1 MGLMGRTA
9 ASVRGFDPSA
19 VPVVGRVLDRLTIWD
34 EAVRRRWPFSAL
46 VGPDLEPG
54 AVDGDGSRLLVRPA
68 ILGFIAVT
76 AITLGSIPQGS
87 PFVLKL
93 PGAWFFGVP
102 AVGETPSK
110 QFLFFGLVATYGGL
124 VLFMRVWYGLI
135 RTLSQ
140 VKGVPVRKLVLVLAL
155 WIVPLLLAPPLF
167 SRDIYSYAAQ
177 GEMMSHHISP
187 YHYGPGVL
195 GAAPSVTLVDHL
207 WINTPVPY
215 GPLFMETDGLLTSA
229 SMHHE
234 LVDLTLLR
242 LLAVLGVGLMALSI
256 PSLARSLGRDPSYA
270 FTVAVLNPVTIL
282 HLVGGAHND
291 ALMLGLL
298 MCGLAV
304 ARRGRPVAGIV
315 LCALAAAVK
324 VPAALGVVYI
334 GWDWM
339 GTGLPVRARIRPVVT
354 AGLIATAV
362 MGALSI
368 VTGLGWSWVLNLS
381 TPGTVRS
388 WVAPATGA
396 GILFT
401 DLSHLVGIG
410 VPLHTT
416 LSMTRALG
424 VVVACGAGLW
434 LLLQVGPDRGPA
446 RHGPDH
452 ARHRGPRA
460 RGPALVPVV
469 GAGGARAGGHGQ
481 GPDPHRGIVDRGR
494 LHRPPRRQAAGL
506 GPLQRR
512 PPHGGG
518 GAARVPRHPDGAA
531 VALRPRERPG
541 PVAPARR
548 PGLGPRSRGARRRA
562 RLRRGPDSQHP
573 LHDRP
578 RRSSARTCA
587 PPRVRRPPG

>member
-9 ASVRGFDPSA
+9 VSVRGFDPSA
-19 VPVVGRVLDRLTIWD
+19 IPVVGRTLDRLTIWD

-54 AVDGDGSRLLVRPA
+54 AVQGDGSRLLVRPA
-68 ILGFIAVT
+68 ILGFIAVS
-76 AITLGSIPQGS
+76 AIMLGSVPQGS
-87 PFVLKL
+87 PFVLKM

-102 AVGETPSK
+102 AAGTTTKAPLN
-110 QFLFFGLVATYGGL
+110 FLALVAMYGGL

-140 VKGVPVRKLVLVLAL
+140 VKGVPVRKLVMVLAL
-155 WIVPLLLAPPLF
+155 WIAPLLLAPPLF

-195 GAAPSVTLVDHL
+195 GATPSETLVDPL
-207 WINTPVPY
+207 WKNTPVPY
-215 GPLFMETDGLLTSA
+215 GPLFMETDGFLTSA
-229 SMHHE
+229 SGHNE
-234 LVDLTLLR
+234 LVDLALLR
-242 LLAVLGVGLMALSI
+242 LLALVGVGLMAMSI

-270 FTVAVLNPVTIL
+270 FTMAVLNPVTIL

-298 MCGLAV
+298 MAGLAV

-324 VPAALGVVYI
+324 VPAALGVIYI
-334 GWDWM
+334 GWDWL

-368 VTGLGWSWVLNLS
+368 ITGLGWSWVLNLS

-396 GILFT
+396 GILVT
-401 DLSHLVGIG
+401 DVAHLVGIG
-410 VPLHTT
+410 VSLHTT
-416 LSMTRALG
+416 LSMTRGLGVLVACAAGVVLLLRSDRIGALRAMGMTMLIIVALG
-424 VVVACGAGLW
+424 
-434 LLLQVGPDRGPA
+434 
-446 RHGPDH
+446 
-452 ARHRGPRA
+452 
-460 RGPALVPVV
+460 PVV
-469 GAGGARAGGHGQ
+469 QPWYLSWGLVVLAPVATGKVRTLIVGSSIVAAFIGLPAGRQLVSGLFKA
-481 GPDPHRGIVDRGR
+481 DPLTV
-494 LHRPPRRQAAGL
+494 
-506 GPLQRR
+506 
-512 PPHGGG
+512 
-518 GAARVPRHPDGAA
+518 A
-531 VALRPRERPG
+531 VALLVCLAILTLPLSPFDRERLL
-541 PVAPARR
+541 ARW
-548 PGLGPRSRGARRRA
+548 RRRGDG
-562 RLRRGPDSQHP
+562 GPPTELEEPAVS
-573 LHDRP
+573 LGY
-578 RRSSARTCA
+578 AEA
-587 PPRVRRPPG
+587 

>member
-1 MGLMGRTA
+1 MGRSA

-19 VPVVGRVLDRLTIWD
+19 IPVVGRVLDRLTIWD

-68 ILGFIAVT
+68 ILGFIAVS
-76 AITLGSIPQGS
+76 AITVGAIPQGS

-102 AVGETPSK
+102 AVGSNPSHRYL
-110 QFLFFGLVATYGGL
+110 FLGLIATYGGL

-140 VKGVPVRKLVLVLAL
+140 VKGVPVRKLVGVLAL
-155 WIVPLLLAPPLF
+155 WVLPLLLAPPLF

-177 GEMMSHHISP
+177 GEMMSHSISP

-195 GAAPSVTLVDHL
+195 GAAPSVALVDPL
-207 WINTPVPY
+207 WKNTPVPY

-229 SMHHE
+229 SAHNE
-234 LVDLTLLR
+234 LVDLVLLR
-242 LLAVLGVGLMALSI
+242 LLAVVGVGLMALSI
-256 PSLARSLGRDPSYA
+256 PSIARSLGRDPSYA

-298 MCGLAV
+298 MAGLAL
-304 ARRGRPVAGIV
+304 ARRGRPVTGIV

-324 VPAALGVVYI
+324 VPAALGVLYI

-339 GTGLPVRARIRPVVT
+339 GTGLPARARIRPIVT
-354 AGLIATAV
+354 AGLIAAAV
-362 MGALSI
+362 MGALSLA
-368 VTGLGWSWVLNLS
+368 TGLGWSWVLNLA

-396 GILFT
+396 GILLT
-401 DLSHLVGIG
+401 DMAHLVGIG

-416 LSMTRALG
+416 LSMTRVLG
-424 VVVACGAGLW
+424 VIVACGVGLA
-434 LLLQVGPDRGPA
+434 LLLRSDRIGALRAMGLTMLVIVVLGPVVQPWYLSWGLVVLAPVATGKVRTLIVGSSIAAAFIGLPAGRQLVSDLFQADPLTVAAALLVCLAILTVPLSPFDRENLLSRWRRGGGRGPQA
-446 RHGPDH
+446 E
-452 ARHRGPRA
+452 
-460 RGPALVPVV
+460 PAAQLDY
-469 GAGGARAGGHGQ
+469 AEA
-481 GPDPHRGIVDRGR
+481 
-494 LHRPPRRQAAGL
+494 
-506 GPLQRR
+506 
-512 PPHGGG
+512 
-518 GAARVPRHPDGAA
+518 
-531 VALRPRERPG
+531 
-541 PVAPARR
+541 
-548 PGLGPRSRGARRRA
+548 
-562 RLRRGPDSQHP
+562 
-573 LHDRP
+573 
-578 RRSSARTCA
+578 
-587 PPRVRRPPG
+587 

>member
-1 MGLMGRTA
+1 MGLMGRSA
-9 ASVRGFDPSA
+9 APVRGFDPSA
-19 VPVVGRVLDRLTIWD
+19 IPVVGRALDRLTVWD

-46 VGPDLEPG
+46 VGPDLRPG
-54 AVDGDGSRLLVRPA
+54 AVQGDGSNLLVRPA

-76 AITLGSIPQGS
+76 AITVGAIPQAS

-102 AVGETPSK
+102 AVGAHLSHK
-110 QFLFFGLVATYGGL
+110 YLFLALIGTYGGL

-140 VKGVPVRKLVLVLAL
+140 VKGVPVRKLAIVLGL
-155 WIVPLLLAPPLF
+155 WIAPLLLAPPLF

-195 GAAPSVTLVDHL
+195 GAAPSEALVDPL
-207 WINTPVPY
+207 WKNTPVPY

-229 SMHHE
+229 SHHNE
-234 LVDLTLLR
+234 LADLVLLR
-242 LLAVLGVGLMALSI
+242 LLAVVGVGLMALSI

-270 FTVAVLNPVTIL
+270 FTVAVLNPVTVL

-298 MCGLAV
+298 MAGLAV
-304 ARRGRPVAGIV
+304 AKRNRPVLGIV

-324 VPAALGVVYI
+324 VPAALGVLYI

-339 GTGLPVRARIRPVVT
+339 GMGLPVRARIRPVVT

-362 MGALSI
+362 MGALST

-388 WVAPATGA
+388 WVAPATGV
-396 GILFT
+396 GIFFT
-401 DLSHLVGIG
+401 DLAHLVGIG

-416 LSMTRALG
+416 LSMTRGLG
-424 VVVACGAGLW
+424 VIVACGFGVWMLLRSDRIGALRAMGLTM
-434 LLLQVGPDRGPA
+434 LVIV
-446 RHGPDH
+446 
-452 ARHRGPRA
+452 
-460 RGPALVPVV
+460 ALGPVV
-469 GAGGARAGGHGQ
+469 QPWYLSWGLVVLAPVATGRVRTLIVGSSIVAAFIGLPAGKQLLAALFQADPLTVAGALLVCLA
-481 GPDPHRGIVDRGR
+481 ILTV
-494 LHRPPRRQAAGL
+494 
-506 GPLQRR
+506 PLS
-512 PPHGGG
+512 PF
-518 GAARVPRHPDGAA
+518 D
-531 VALRPRERPG
+531 RERLL
-541 PVAPARR
+541 ARW
-548 PGLGPRSRGARRRA
+548 RRR
-562 RLRRGPDSQHP
+562 GDQDPDQP
-573 LHDRP
+573 LEELGVSLGYVD
-578 RRSSARTCA
+578 A
-587 PPRVRRPPG
+587 

>member
-9 ASVRGFDPSA
+9 VSVRGFDPSA
-19 VPVVGRVLDRLTIWD
+19 IPVVGRTLDRLTTWD

-54 AVDGDGSRLLVRPA
+54 TVEGDGTRLLVRPA
-68 ILGFIAVT
+68 ILGFIAVS
-76 AITLGSIPQGS
+76 AIMLGSIPQGS

-102 AVGETPSK
+102 AAGTTTQAPLN
-110 QFLFFGLVATYGGL
+110 FLGLIAMYGGL

-140 VKGVPVRKLVLVLAL
+140 VKGVPVRKLVMVLCL

-195 GAAPSVTLVDHL
+195 GATPSESLVDHL
-207 WINTPVPY
+207 WLNTPVPY
-215 GPLFMETDGLLTSA
+215 GPLFMETDGFLTSA
-229 SMHHE
+229 SGHNE
-234 LVDLTLLR
+234 LVDLVLLR
-242 LLAVLGVGLMALSI
+242 LLALVGVGLMAMSI

-270 FTVAVLNPVTIL
+270 FTMAVLNPVTIL

-298 MCGLAV
+298 MAGLAV

-324 VPAALGVVYI
+324 VPAALGVIYI
-334 GWDWM
+334 GWDWL

-354 AGLIATAV
+354 AGLIASAV
-362 MGALSI
+362 MGGLSI

-396 GILFT
+396 GIFVT
-401 DLSHLVGIG
+401 DLAHLVGIG
-410 VPLHTT
+410 VSLHTT
-416 LSMTRALG
+416 LSLTRGLGVIVACVAGVLLLLRSDRIGALRAMGMSMLIIVALG
-424 VVVACGAGLW
+424 
-434 LLLQVGPDRGPA
+434 
-446 RHGPDH
+446 
-452 ARHRGPRA
+452 
-460 RGPALVPVV
+460 PVV
-469 GAGGARAGGHGQ
+469 QPWYLSWGLVVLAPVATGRVRTLIVGSSIVAAFIGLPAGRQLVSGLFQA
-481 GPDPHRGIVDRGR
+481 DPLAV
-494 LHRPPRRQAAGL
+494 
-506 GPLQRR
+506 
-512 PPHGGG
+512 
-518 GAARVPRHPDGAA
+518 A
-531 VALRPRERPG
+531 VALLACLAILTLPLSPFDRER
-541 PVAPARR
+541 
-548 PGLGPRSRGARRRA
+548 LLSRWRRR
-562 RLRRGPDSQHP
+562 GDG
-573 LHDRP
+573 D
-578 RRSSARTCA
+578 
-587 PPRVRRPPG
+587 PPPELEEPAVSLGYAEA

>member
-9 ASVRGFDPSA
+9 AAARGFDPSA
-19 VPVVGRVLDRLTIWD
+19 VPVVGRVLDRLTVWD

-54 AVDGDGSRLLVRPA
+54 AVQGDGSRLLVRPA
-68 ILGFIAVT
+68 VLGFIAVT

-102 AVGETPSK
+102 AVGEVATK
-110 QFLFFGLVATYGGL
+110 QFLFIGLVATYGGL

-140 VKGVPVRKLVLVLAL
+140 VKGVPVRKLVMVLAL

-177 GEMMSHHISP
+177 GEMMSHNISP

-256 PSLARSLGRDPSYA
+256 PSLARGLGRDPSYA

-324 VPAALGVVYI
+324 VPAALGVIYI

-339 GTGLPVRARIRPVVT
+339 GTGLPVRARIRPLVT
-354 AGLIATAV
+354 AGLIASAV

-410 VPLHTT
+410 VHLHTA

-424 VVVACGAGLW
+424 VVVACGTGLW
-434 LLLQVGPDRGPA
+434 LLLNSDRIGALRAMGLSMLIIVALGPVVQPWYLSWGLVVLAPVATGKVRTLIVGSSIVAAFIGLPAGKQLVSDLFRADPLTVAVALLACLAILTVPLSPFDRENALARWRRRGDRGP
-446 RHGPDH
+446 GPD
-452 ARHRGPRA
+452 AEEPVA
-460 RGPALVPVV
+460 ALDYV
-469 GAGGARAGGHGQ
+469 GA
-481 GPDPHRGIVDRGR
+481 
-494 LHRPPRRQAAGL
+494 
-506 GPLQRR
+506 
-512 PPHGGG
+512 
-518 GAARVPRHPDGAA
+518 
-531 VALRPRERPG
+531 
-541 PVAPARR
+541 
-548 PGLGPRSRGARRRA
+548 
-562 RLRRGPDSQHP
+562 
-573 LHDRP
+573 
-578 RRSSARTCA
+578 
-587 PPRVRRPPG
+587 